1 MKRWQKVILA
11 FLGVLVILIC
21 GISAYGIK
29 FMGEASKTVDQ
40 ISKKSSRVSTKRD
53 NTPLSHI
60 FVKIF
65 SHITNNSAIHLVN
78 HNKTLNNNYKDN

>member
-1 MKRWQKVILA
+1 MYYEAVAKSYFS
-11 FLGVLVILIC
+11 FLGVLVILIG

-53 NTPLSHI
+53 NKVNIDDKEPFFCATFRARI
-60 FVKIF
+60 RVD
-65 SHITNNSAIHLVN
+65 LVGQS
-78 HNKTLNNNYKDN
+78 KVVRIR

>member
-11 FLGVLVILIC
+11 FLGVLVILIG

-53 NTPLSHI
+53 N
-60 FVKIF
+60 K
-65 SHITNNSAIHLVN
+65 VN
-78 HNKTLNNNYKDN
+78 IDDKDF